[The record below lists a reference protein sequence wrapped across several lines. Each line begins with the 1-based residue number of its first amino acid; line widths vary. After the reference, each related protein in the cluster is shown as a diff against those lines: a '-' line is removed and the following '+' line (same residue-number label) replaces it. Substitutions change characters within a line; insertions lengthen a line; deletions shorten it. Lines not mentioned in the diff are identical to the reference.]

1 MHRVEIGIFGKKLA
15 GMRLDSG
22 SLSKA
27 AQSISEFSS
36 LFRQFGEDIKVIKE
50 LEKVIWEDEE
60 IDFSDIMENLKK
72 PDTSILRKADF
83 RSRFRI

>member
-1 MHRVEIGIFGKKLA
+1 MEIGLFGKTLA
-15 GMRLDSG
+15 GLRFDRDSLPKVG
-22 SLSKA
+22 EA
-27 AQSISEFSS
+27 ISEFSS
-36 LFRQFGEDIKVIKE
+36 LFRRFGEDIKVIKE
-50 LEKVIWEDEE
+50 MEKVIWEDEE